1 MMARAVATIHSLA
14 RDAAKP
20 HQSRSNQEGAWK
32 KVILAFGNG
41 EGTVSET
48 GYTSALAAAT
58 RPGLLVIRFGDL
70 TWIRRGRHCVR
81 RTGAATMAVARRTS
95 R

>member
-1 MMARAVATIHSLA
+1 VATIHSLA
-14 RDAAKP
+14 RDAANP

-58 RPGLLVIRFGDL
+58 RPGLLVIQFGDR
-70 TWIRRGRHCVR
+70 TSSAGCRHCVR
-81 RTGAATMAVARRTS
+81 RTRAATMAVA
-95 R
+95 